1 MDFAFS
7 DRCLEY
13 RATLEGFMDE
23 CVYPNERRYE
33 EEIADSGNP
42 HHQPAVMEEQGR
54 GPKRRLWNLFHP
66 HPEWGP
72 GPTWSRWPR

>member
-1 MDFAFS
+1 MAVYVPPMDFAFS

-13 RATLEGFMDE
+13 HATLEGFMDE

-42 HHQPAVMEEQGR
+42 HHQPAVMEELKVEARKRACGTCSTPIPSGVQG
-54 GPKRRLWNLFHP
+54 
-66 HPEWGP
+66 
-72 GPTWSRWPR
+72 

>member
-42 HHQPAVMEEQGR
+42 HHGSS
-54 GPKRRLWNLFHP
+54 
-66 HPEWGP
+66 
-72 GPTWSRWPR
+72 T